1 MCRKNLKK
9 AVAVM
14 ALTGIMTFSA
24 VLSASAATVYGDAN
38 ADTQVD
44 IRDLVRVK
52 KHLADKTIS
61 INVEAVD
68 DDESGEVEIS
78 DLTKLKKVLL
88 GAEKYELSVVE
99 GNIEWPAS
107 WDE

>member
-1 MCRKNLKK
+1 MVL
-9 AVAVM
+9 AGV
-14 ALTGIMTFSA
+14 MTFSA

-68 DDESGEVEIS
+68 DDESGEVETT
-78 DLTKLKKVLL
+78 DLTKHTKVRL
-88 GAEKYELSVVE
+88 GAEKYALSVVE
-99 GNIEWPAS
+99 GNINWPSS